1 MILTREVRTGVIL
14 TVSHQDRCDHRG
26 GRGGVQSL
34 AGTVLPAQS
43 QTRRN
48 IGTATGDTPLISAPL
63 GTHTCDLQA
72 PYTHT
77 HTHTCDL
84 QAPHTHTPVTS
95 MNLIH
100 TPMTSTPLLHTC
112 GPCEACLSTRRGWLC

>member
-1 MILTREVRTGVIL
+1 MITGEVRTGVILTREVRTGVIL

-34 AGTVLPAQS
+34 TGAVLPAQS

-77 HTHTCDL
+77 
-84 QAPHTHTPVTS
+84 PVTS
-95 MNLIH
+95 KPLTH
-100 TPMTSTPLLHTC
+100 THL
-112 GPCEACLSTRRGWLC
+112 